1 MAPRQVQAEARPQDP
16 QDGVLGGD
24 GEGHL
29 RGPGAQQLWT
39 RQIEMKIH
47 IPTDFYFKSVNYKLH
62 YKKSITWAYFHICIC
77 LRMSV
82 SCSV

>member
-39 RQIEMKIH
+39 RKIDMKIH
-47 IPTDFYFKSVNYKLH
+47 IPVYFYFAKIVSSMIFKV
-62 YKKSITWAYFHICIC
+62 HI
-77 LRMSV
+77 LYVV
-82 SCSV
+82 SAIY

>member
-16 QDGVLGGD
+16 QGGVLGSD

-39 RQIEMKIH
+39 RQIDMKIH
-47 IPTDFYFKSVNYKLH
+47 IPAYFYFKGWGELISGLTSSSRHLKFRHL
-62 YKKSITWAYFHICIC
+62 F
-77 LRMSV
+77 
-82 SCSV
+82 

>member
-39 RQIEMKIH
+39 RKIDMKIH
-47 IPTDFYFKSVNYKLH
+47 IPVYFSFKLH
-62 YKKSITWAYFHICIC
+62 FKKSITWAYFHICIYHR
-77 LRMSV
+77 LSV